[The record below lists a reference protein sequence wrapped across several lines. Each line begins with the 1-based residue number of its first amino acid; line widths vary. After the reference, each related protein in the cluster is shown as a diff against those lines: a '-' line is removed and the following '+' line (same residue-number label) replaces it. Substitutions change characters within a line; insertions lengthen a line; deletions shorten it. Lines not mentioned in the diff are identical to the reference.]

1 MEEGEPNMN
10 LTPTC
15 SFWEK
20 DNNEMLSPHLTPRQA
35 YRGQKTS
42 SLPIPQARLHTGR
55 SNTCPLWP
63 SAGLFPT

>member
-1 MEEGEPNMN
+1 MGEGEPNMN

-35 YRGQKTS
+35 YQEQKTS
-42 SLPIPQARLHTGR
+42 SLPIPQAWLLTDR
-55 SNTCPLWP
+55 SYSCPLWP